1 MSENRNVTVCMYG
14 AASDK
19 IDDLYI
25 RQVYQLGR
33 AIARRG
39 WKLIYGGGA
48 SGLMGAV
55 ARGARDGGGEII
67 GVGPSW
73 MDEREPIFE
82 ADTVIRTETMADR
95 KQIMEDNTDAFI
107 IAPGGIGTFDEFF
120 QTLTLKD
127 LNRHRKPILLY
138 NIDGYYDEL
147 EEFIGDCFRK
157 GFIREDVMKMFG
169 SCTGVEEMLDRIAE
183 EIAAQE

>member
-1 MSENRNVTVCMYG
+1 MSEQNKITVCMYG
-14 AASDK
+14 AASET

-48 SGLMGAV
+48 GGLMGAV
-55 ARGARDGGGEII
+55 ARGVHDGGGEII
-67 GVGPSW
+67 GVVPEW
-73 MDEREPIFE
+73 MDQREPIYE
-82 ADTVIRTETMADR
+82 SDTIIRTETMADR
-95 KQIMEDNTDAFI
+95 KQIMEDNADAFI

-127 LNRHRKPILLY
+127 LNRHEKPIVLY

-147 EEFIGDCFRK
+147 NDFVEQCCAK
-157 GFIREDVMKMFG
+157 QFIRRSVIDMFCTRESAEDVLD
-169 SCTGVEEMLDRIAE
+169 VIEESVT
-183 EIAAQE
+183 AAV